1 MIKAL
6 KKTAL
11 VSTLT
16 LFSRLLGLTR
26 DALIAIYFGVSSQSD
41 AFFIAFRPFD
51 LARKLFSEGILNI
64 SFIPIFSKS
73 LVNEGKS
80 KAASLF
86 FSFFC
91 FLTLAGTLMM
101 LFGIFFA
108 PVIIKIIAPGFIE
121 YSYKLQLTTILFKIM
136 LPYLWL
142 ILMSSLCMG
151 VLNSLGNFGIPAVVP
166 VVFNLVV
173 ILFTIMITTCFE
185 TPVMGLAL
193 GVTIGGVLQ
202 LALQVPFMIRFGI
215 LKISFFSFFHPGVIK
230 VLKIMIPSMIGAAS
244 YQINIMVASFFAS
257 KLESGS
263 VSYLYYADRLVQFPL
278 ALFAVSAAMVL
289 LPQLSKKA
297 AMGQM
302 DEIAG
307 LFSNA
312 VKTVFFVT
320 IPAMAGL
327 MALDE
332 QIVSLLFGHGAF
344 TESAI
349 HQTSD
354 CLFFLSFGLW
364 AFTGG
369 RLFVTLYYSLSNI
382 KIPFYS
388 GLFTIGLNLIFC
400 LLFVDSLGLK
410 GLVLSVSLSSAI
422 GFIIL
427 LMNIP
432 GVVNIEKF
440 EIIVSACRSL
450 FLSAIMFFIVQLAAG
465 FIPVSDINKFWY
477 GAGVIG
483 CIGFGISF
491 YFIVN
496 FLISSPE
503 LKILKQGIIRS
514 SHDNS

>member
-6 KKTAL
+6 KKSAV

-16 LFSRLLGLTR
+16 LISRIFGLTR
-26 DALIAIYFGVSSQSD
+26 DALIAVYFGVSSQSD

-64 SFIPIFSKS
+64 SFIPIFSKT
-73 LVNEGKS
+73 LVNDGKE

-91 FLTLAGTLMM
+91 FLTLAGTLIM
-101 LFGIFFA
+101 LLGIFFA
-108 PVIIKIIAPGFIE
+108 PVIIKIIAPGFIGFP
-121 YSYKLQLTTILFKIM
+121 YKLQLTTVLFKIM

-151 VLNSLGNFGIPAVVP
+151 ILNSFGNFGIPGVAP

-173 ILFTIMITTCFE
+173 ILFTIVITSFFE

-193 GVTIGGVLQ
+193 GVTVGGVLQ
-202 LALQVPFMIRFGI
+202 LLLQIPFMVRFGI
-215 LKISFFSFFHPGVIK
+215 LKKSFFSFFHPGVIK
-230 VLKIMIPSMIGAAS
+230 ILKIMIPSMIGAAS
-244 YQINIMVASFFAS
+244 FQINIMAASFFAS
-257 KLESGS
+257 KLDPGS

-302 DEIAG
+302 DEIAD
-307 LFSNA
+307 LFSSA
-312 VKTVFFVT
+312 VKIVFFVT

-344 TESAI
+344 KELAI

-400 LLFVDSLGLK
+400 ILFIESLGLK

-422 GFIIL
+422 GFVIL
-427 LMNIP
+427 LIYIP
-432 GVVNIEKF
+432 GAVNIDKF

-450 FLSAIMFFIVQLAAG
+450 FLSAIMYFIVQKAAG
-465 FIPVSDINKFWY
+465 FIPVSDINQFWY
-477 GAGVIG
+477 GTGVIG
-483 CIGFGISF
+483 CIGFGIGF

-496 FLISSPE
+496 FLIASPE
-503 LKILKQGIIRS
+503 LKILRKGMIQNRS
-514 SHDNS
+514 